1 MNTPA
6 DQRQDVRTS
15 WGQQKRQRT
24 LSLTDDCW
32 QLLTDQASA
41 QGTNRSDLIER
52 WARADQQACG
62 TSSI

>member
-6 DQRQDVRTS
+6 DQRQDIRTA

-52 WARADQQACG
+52 WARGDLQACR
-62 TSSI
+62 TSRV